1 MSISTVVS
9 VVKSGKFNA
18 NKKIEALAQSFVI
31 LSGGNSVTF
40 ITGMSY
46 FRIQKVLA
54 SLKVKIT
61 F

>member
-1 MSISTVVS
+1 MSISTIVS

-31 LSGGNSVTF
+31 LSGGTVTF
-40 ITGMSY
+40 ITRMSY
-46 FRIQKVLA
+46 FRIQRVLA